1 MTRHSLS
8 VDIHRSRYGEAVR
21 RRWPMAALSMALLT
35 AVSACRQATDN
46 TIATSNPRVPAV
58 TVSRDATDAT
68 DVTDS
73 TNVTTSRAR
82 APEPEVQRG
91 ASVSGT
97 LEATTRA
104 VLRAEL
110 AGPVQRLDARVG
122 DRITAGKTLAVLSVP
137 AVQASHAAA
146 TAQVAASESAR
157 RQVTH
162 EHERVAQLL
171 AVGGASRA
179 ELDDLDARVR
189 AVGASVAAAQAALAV
204 AEADLARRIVRAPF
218 DGIIERRA
226 VTAGSTVQVGDEL
239 VTVVDPRALELEG
252 GVAMAHAAAL
262 RVGARVSLRISGWS
276 EQTLTGRVVRI
287 APTLDRITRQL
298 RVTIALANAD
308 GRIPVG
314 AFAEGLIITNGR

>member
-91 ASVSGT
+91 TSVSGT

-110 AGPVQRLDARVG
+110 VHELLRGRRTLHALDGVG
-122 DRITAGKTLAVLSVP
+122 HD
-137 AVQASHAAA
+137 
-146 TAQVAASESAR
+146 
-157 RQVTH
+157 
-162 EHERVAQLL
+162 
-171 AVGGASRA
+171 
-179 ELDDLDARVR
+179 
-189 AVGASVAAAQAALAV
+189 
-204 AEADLARRIVRAPF
+204 
-218 DGIIERRA
+218 
-226 VTAGSTVQVGDEL
+226 
-239 VTVVDPRALELEG
+239 
-252 GVAMAHAAAL
+252 AL
-262 RVGARVSLRISGWS
+262 RRTPWPSASS
-276 EQTLTGRVVRI
+276 
-287 APTLDRITRQL
+287 
-298 RVTIALANAD
+298 
-308 GRIPVG
+308 
-314 AFAEGLIITNGR
+314 